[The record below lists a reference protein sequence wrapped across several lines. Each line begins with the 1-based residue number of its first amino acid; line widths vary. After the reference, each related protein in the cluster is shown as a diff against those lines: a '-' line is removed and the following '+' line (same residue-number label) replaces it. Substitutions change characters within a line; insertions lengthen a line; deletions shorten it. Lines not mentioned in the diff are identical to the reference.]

1 MGKKSIAALLLLAA
15 ASAGAINLSLAQID
29 ASRLLL
35 SQEVDLYLG
44 VTGEDGRP
52 LRGLPAQAFRVYES
66 ADGREYR
73 EVRGLS
79 AFAPAAGAAEGITFL
94 MLIDNSGSMY
104 DSVRGGKTSDPALMR
119 INHAKEAVRSF
130 LTSMTGPADRVGLA
144 AYNTFYRGL
153 VAPGQDRERVTGALE
168 GITRPQPEE
177 AYTELYASLTLAVR
191 AFAGSRGRKAII
203 ILSDGENYPYARYS
217 GKPHPEFKDKIFA
230 YTEPIRACLE
240 EGITVYAVNFGP
252 TKDRDLRKIAL
263 ETGGQVFDASNR
275 AELSGVYRRIHEQV
289 AAEYRLTY
297 RAGMQPA
304 ERKYVRV
311 RVSGSGGQA
320 EATRFYFST
329 TVFGLPLGS
338 LSWWLLVP
346 FVLAALG
353 VWLAT
358 RLRLESRPGPARL
371 EVLHTRVGSAS
382 TRALPLG
389 SAKTVIGGSPKADIT
404 IAGAPGVQGEH
415 ATVLFDPKSKRYTIV
430 GEGDIT
436 VNNRPVKSRELKAG
450 DVIDVGGA
458 TIVFDDGEVGG
469 AGKPKQ

>member
-1 MGKKSIAALLLLAA
+1 MGKKSIAAFLLLAA
-15 ASAGAINLSLAQID
+15 VSTGAINLSLAQID

-35 SQEVDLYLG
+35 AQEVDLYVG

-52 LRGLPAQAFRVYES
+52 LVGLPVEAFRVFES
-66 ADGREYR
+66 ADARDYR
-73 EVRGLS
+73 EVRELS
-79 AFAPAAGAAEGITFL
+79 AFKPAAGASEGITFL
-94 MLIDNSGSMY
+94 LVIDNSGSMY

-119 INHAKEAVRSF
+119 VTHAKEAVRSF

-168 GITRPQPEE
+168 GITRPEAEE

-191 AFAGSRGRKAII
+191 EFAGARGRKAII
-203 ILSDGENYPYARYS
+203 ILSDGENFPYAQHS
-217 GKPHPEFKDKIFA
+217 GKPHPEFKSKIFVH
-230 YTEPIRACLE
+230 TEPIRACLE

-252 TKDRDLRKIAL
+252 TKDRRLRDIAV

-275 AELSGVYRRIHEQV
+275 GELAGVYRRIHEQV

-304 ERKYVRV
+304 ERKFVKVRV
-311 RVSGSGGQA
+311 REGGGQS

-329 TVFGLPLGS
+329 TVFGLPLAS
-338 LSWWLLVP
+338 LSWLLLAP
-346 FVLAALG
+346 FLLAGLG
-353 VWLAT
+353 VWLVT

-389 SAKTVIGGSPKADIT
+389 SAKTVIGGSAKADIT
-404 IAGAPGVQGEH
+404 IVGAPGVQGEH
-415 ATVLFDPKSKRYTIV
+415 ATVLFDPKTRGYTIV
-430 GEGDIT
+430 GGGDIT
-436 VNNRPVKSRELKAG
+436 VNNRPVKSRRLEAG

-458 TIVFDDGEVGG
+458 TIVFDDGKTE
-469 AGKPKQ
+469 